1 MFVLAHLTD
10 PHIGPL
16 PRPRLRE
23 LASKRILGWL
33 NWRRSRRRHHR
44 VEILTDLIADLAAQA
59 PDHTAVTGDLV
70 NIALPGEF
78 AATGEWLAALGPPHD
93 VSFVPGNHDAY
104 VRTAMAQWDRHWDA
118 YMRGDKEAGTETGP
132 RFPFVRRRGPVA
144 LIGLS
149 SAVPTPAFLATGL
162 LGHDQLAR
170 LEAVLTRLGAE
181 GLFRVVLLHH
191 PPQKTPASRHK
202 RLVDAEAFRAVLAR
216 VGAELVLHGHDHVHA
231 LIWLDGPGGPI
242 PAVGLPSASASPG
255 GHHQAAAYNLYR
267 IDGAPGAWTCEA
279 VSRGFAA
286 DASTIAEI
294 ARQPLLPSGA

>member
-1 MFVLAHLTD
+1 MFTLAHLTD

-33 NWRRSRRRHHR
+33 NWRRNRHRRHR
-44 VEILTDLIADLAAQA
+44 VEILSDLIADLAAQK

-78 AATGEWLAALGPPHD
+78 AATGEWLRALGPPD
-93 VSFVPGNHDAY
+93 RVSFVPGNHDAY
-104 VRTAMAQWDRHWDA
+104 VRSALAQWDKHWDA
-118 YMRGDKEAGTETGP
+118 YMTGDREAGRGAGP
-132 RFPFVRRRGPVA
+132 RFPYVRRRGSVA
-144 LIGLS
+144 LVGLS

-170 LEAVLTRLGAE
+170 LETVLQKLGAE

-191 PPQKTPASRHK
+191 PPHRTPASRHK

-216 VGAELVLHGHDHVHA
+216 AGAELVLHGHDHVHA
-231 LIWLDGPGGPI
+231 LIWLDGPNGRI
-242 PAVGLPSASASPG
+242 PAVGLPSASASAD
-255 GHHQAAAYNLYR
+255 GHHQPAAYNLYR
-267 IDGAPGAWTCEA
+267 IDGTPGAFTCE
-279 VSRGFAA
+279 VLSRGFAPG
-286 DASTIAEI
+286 ASAITEI
-294 ARQPLLPSGA
+294 ARKSLSRPG

>member
-33 NWRRSRRRHHR
+33 NWRRNRHRRHR
-44 VEILTDLIADLAAQA
+44 VEILSALIADLAAQA

-78 AATGEWLAALGPPHD
+78 AATGQWLQALGPPD
-93 VSFVPGNHDAY
+93 RVSFVPGNHDAY
-104 VRTAMAQWDRHWDA
+104 VRSALPHWDKHWGA
-118 YMRGDKEAGTETGP
+118 YMTGDRAADRGIGP
-132 RFPFVRRRGPVA
+132 RFPYVRRRGPVA

-162 LGHDQLAR
+162 LGRDQLAR
-170 LEAVLTRLGAE
+170 LETALQRLGAE

-191 PPQKTPASRHK
+191 PPHRAPASRHK
-202 RLVDAEAFRAVLAR
+202 RLVDADAFRAVLAR
-216 VGAELVLHGHDHVHA
+216 AGAELVLHGHDHVHA
-231 LIWLDGPGGPI
+231 LMWLDGPGGQI
-242 PAVGLPSASASPG
+242 PAVGLPSASATPD
-255 GHHQAAAYNLYR
+255 GHHQPAAYNLYR
-267 IDGAPGAWTCEA
+267 IAGAPGAFSCEA
-279 VSRGFAA
+279 VSRGFAPGA
-286 DASTIAEI
+286 TAITEI
-294 ARQPLLPSGA
+294 ARKSLSRPG